1 MSAITDALRAIA
13 ANPDDLT
20 QLPHLIAQIDAIE
33 AKEYDYQTRIK
44 SLQDTNYA
52 YLQQIPSKGNEPPK
66 VPEPEPEATLQDAR
80 DVFIS
85 LMGGNQS

>member
-20 QLPHLIAQIDAIE
+20 QLPHLIAQVDAIE
-33 AKEYDYQTRIK
+33 AKEFDYQTRIK

-52 YLQQIPSKGNEPPK
+52 YLQQIPSKGNEPPAP
-66 VPEPEPEATLQDAR
+66 PEPPAEVTLNDAR
-80 DVFIS
+80 DTIIA
-85 LMGGNQS
+85 LMGGNN